1 MLWQLFAQLDVQILG
16 KDWYNECL
24 TDGDRARMAECFQ
37 ERVEGREDEVR
48 RGIKR
53 VDFLRGK
60 VIFEGLVRTRSG
72 MWEIKTRRDE

>member
-1 MLWQLFAQLDVQILG
+1 
-16 KDWYNECL
+16 
-24 TDGDRARMAECFQ
+24 MAECFQ

-72 MWEIKTRRDE
+72 MWEIKTREYD